1 MKQIDLSCKIIAPAL
16 AGGLVATGDLRFTAA
31 AVGVLNF
38 LSIIVEYSCTE
49 MIYKVTPRFASKN
62 ASVRQAQNGNY
73 KSNNLTNSQHN
84 QNGNGDHSNGE
95 EGVISSGANNDD
107 GWCCLMKILKQDGM
121 LKTYFQQ
128 PIAAGGVALS
138 LLYLNI
144 LTFGSIMTAYLVFRG
159 VRMDVIGTLRGI
171 SCAIG
176 LLGTVA
182 FHFSAAR
189 ISLEAT
195 GLWAIIL
202 QFICLSV
209 SYYSLFVTDNYWSLF
224 MLISGVC
231 ASRIGLWVFD
241 ISISQLMQE
250 MVAEEVRGVVG
261 GVQNSLNAML
271 GLLAY
276 ALGMLFPDPKE
287 FHIYVVTGFS
297 AVGVAMLLWFF
308 GVYLKMRQK

>member
-1 MKQIDLSCKIIAPAL
+1 MLTVFSAII
-16 AGGLVATGDLRFTAA
+16 F
-31 AVGVLNF
+31 
-38 LSIIVEYSCTE
+38 
-49 MIYKVTPRFASKN
+49 
-62 ASVRQAQNGNY
+62 SVFSHR
-73 KSNNLTNSQHN
+73 
-84 QNGNGDHSNGE
+84 
-95 EGVISSGANNDD
+95 
-107 GWCCLMKILKQDGM
+107 
-121 LKTYFQQ
+121 
-128 PIAAGGVALS
+128 
-138 LLYLNI
+138 YLNI